1 MRVLIVED
9 DRRLAAALRRGL
21 REAGLTA
28 DAVFDGEDAVAAA
41 TATSYDV
48 ILLDI
53 LLPSI
58 DGFEVARRL
67 RKGGLHSPILVLTAR
82 GSVDD
87 RVAGLESGADDY
99 LAKPFEIRE
108 VVARIRALARRHLAG
123 RTALLTAGNIALDTA
138 SHRLQVGHR
147 PVDLT
152 AKEFAVL
159 EYFMLN
165 PGRVLSHERII
176 ENVWSY
182 DFEGDRNL
190 VEVYVGRLRRKIT
203 GAGAPDPFCTLRGAG
218 YRFGIPADRVATSG

>member
-9 DRRLAAALRRGL
+9 DTRLASALRRGL
-21 REAGLTA
+21 EEAGLAA

-41 TATSYDV
+41 MTTSYDV

-58 DGFEVARRL
+58 DGLEVARRL
-67 RKGGLHSPILVLTAR
+67 RKAALHTPILMLTAR

-99 LAKPFEIRE
+99 LSKPFEVRE
-108 VVARIRALARRHLAG
+108 VVARIRALARRHLPG
-123 RTALLTAGNIALDTA
+123 RTSLLTAGDIVLDTA
-138 SHRLQVGHR
+138 SHRLQVGDR
-147 PVDLT
+147 SVDLT
-152 AKEFAVL
+152 AKEFSVL

-165 PGRVLSHERII
+165 PGMVLSHERII
-176 ENVWSY
+176 EHVWSY

-203 GAGAPDPFCTLRGAG
+203 GAGGPDPFCTLRGAG
-218 YRFGIPADRVATSG
+218 YRFETA

>member
-9 DRRLAAALRRGL
+9 DARLAAALRRGL
-21 REAGLTA
+21 QEAGLTA

-41 TATSYDV
+41 MATSYDV

-58 DGFEVARRL
+58 DGLEVARRL
-67 RKGGLHSPILVLTAR
+67 RKGGLHSPILMLTAR

-99 LAKPFEIRE
+99 LPKPFEIRE

-123 RTALLTAGNIALDTA
+123 RTALLTAGDIALDTA
-138 SHRLQVGHR
+138 GHRLQVGDR

-165 PGRVLSHERII
+165 QGRVLSHERII

-203 GAGAPDPFCTLRGAG
+203 GAGAPDPFATLRGAG
-218 YRFGIPADRVATSG
+218 YRFEITADRVATSG